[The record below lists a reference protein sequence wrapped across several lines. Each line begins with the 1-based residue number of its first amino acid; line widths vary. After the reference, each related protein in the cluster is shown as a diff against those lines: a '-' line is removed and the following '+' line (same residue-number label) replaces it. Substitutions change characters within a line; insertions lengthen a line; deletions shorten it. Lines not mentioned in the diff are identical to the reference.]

1 MNPPPKLL
9 HITRYAIC
17 FCHKMYQWCL
27 MLVTGDYQV
36 PKVLTDNL
44 TIAHVSAQNFF
55 RIIFQYQPISL
66 QRSWLNSQSDSEWLL
81 YEHHRE
87 FSIRKKIIPMF
98 YGEQEYCN
106 ICKIKLSHH
115 FSQSTEFGISLH
127 IRIRYM
133 CIMCYKPSIIIIFVN
148 LNVKDSS
155 KRICI
160 VRFAVRISLD
170 KYVRILL
177 AVFK

>member
-1 MNPPPKLL
+1 
-9 HITRYAIC
+9 
-17 FCHKMYQWCL
+17 

-36 PKVLTDNL
+36 PKVLTDNP
-44 TIAHVSAQNFF
+44 TIGMLVSKFLSHYF
-55 RIIFQYQPISL
+55 PISTYQPAAHL
-66 QRSWLNSQSDSEWLL
+66 TEQPVRFRPTD
-81 YEHHRE
+81 E

-133 CIMCYKPSIIIIFVN
+133 CIMCYKPSIIIIFVD
-148 LNVKDSS
+148 LNIKDSP

-160 VRFAVRISLD
+160 VRFAVRIRLD
-170 KYVRILL
+170 KYIRILL
-177 AVFK
+177 AGFK